1 LISFLNNVKYK
12 FAYTDEYGLEH
23 KMKDVQSFDM
33 VNDLPQMLDEF
44 KQFLNT
50 CGYLYVDEVQITTK
64 QGSTISN
71 IY

>member
-1 LISFLNNVKYK
+1 MNESDKVKYEFTYK
-12 FAYTDEYGLEH
+12 DEYGLKH
-23 KMKDVQSFDM
+23 KMKDIQSFDM

-44 KQFLNT
+44 KQFLNM
-50 CGYLYVDEVQITTK
+50 CGYLYVDRVQITTK

>member
-1 LISFLNNVKYK
+1 MGESDKVKYK
-12 FAYTDEYGLEH
+12 FTYTDEYGLKH

-44 KQFLNT
+44 KQFLNM
-50 CGYLYVDEVQITTK
+50 CGYLYVDGVQITTK
-64 QGSTISN
+64 QGNTISN